1 VTSLVVRRN
10 KNGDYSFAFVVY
22 EPGFDAQKV
31 IEE

>member
-1 VTSLVVRRN
+1 VNSLIVRRN

-31 IEE
+31 VEE